1 MSAPPA
7 PLLQARA
14 WAGERD
20 GRLLWGPLDVCLRPG
35 DALHVQGP
43 NGCGKTTLLRTLAGL
58 RPPAAAAHTQLC
70 ADVWWVGHASALAE
84 ELDAAANLAL
94 LLAVAGAPPLPA
106 ATVRARLAAQ
116 GVPLGRPARL
126 LSAGQ
131 RRKLALAP
139 LALAPRTLWLL
150 DEPFDA
156 LDAPACTALADLAAQ
171 HVARGGAIVL
181 TSHQPLPGNFPAHQI
196 MLLRSP
202 DARKQL
208 SNQEQA
214 TPLAERTPA

>member
-1 MSAPPA
+1 MTGIAA

-14 WAGERD
+14 WVGERD
-20 GRLLWGPLDVCLRPG
+20 GRLLWGPLDVCLHPG

-70 ADVWWVGHASALAE
+70 ADTWWVGHASALAD
-84 ELDAAANLAL
+84 ELDAARNLAL

-106 ATVRARLAAQ
+106 ARVQAHLAAQ
-116 GVPLGRPARL
+116 GVPLGQPVRL

-139 LALAPRTLWLL
+139 LGLVARALWLL

-156 LDAPACTALADLAAQ
+156 LDAAACAALADLAAQ

-181 TSHQPLPGNFPAHQI
+181 TSHQPLPALFPAHQI
-196 MLLRSP
+196 LHLSLP

-208 SNQEQA
+208 LNQEQSKGLSA
-214 TPLAERTPA
+214 